1 MERWMD
7 KKQILIVD
15 GDITHAERLKQN
27 LETEKCIVDVV
38 YHGNNAIMTLK
49 RKWVDLIISSINL
62 QGGMNGVQF
71 LQEIKKH
78 KDYKKIPV
86 IIQTSKINMK
96 EIIYQMGAELFVA
109 KPYQTTDFIKQV
121 KEVLEK

>member
-1 MERWMD
+1 MD

-15 GDITHAERLKQN
+15 GDINHAERLKQN

-38 YHGNNAIMTLK
+38 YHGKDAIMTLK

-62 QGGMNGVQF
+62 QGRMNGVQF

-78 KDYKKIPV
+78 KDFKKIPV

-96 EIIYQMGAELFVA
+96 EILYQMGAELFVT
-109 KPYQTTDFIKQV
+109 KP
-121 KEVLEK
+121 

>member
-1 MERWMD
+1 MV

-15 GDITHAERLKQN
+15 GDITHSERLKQN
-27 LETEKCIVDVV
+27 LETEKCIVDLV
-38 YHGNNAIMTLK
+38 YHGNDAIMILK

-78 KDYKKIPV
+78 KDFKKIPV

-121 KEVLEK
+121 KEVLEI